1 MISKK
6 SIFVIFLYFFSF
18 IFIYNPSIFFN
29 FNLAYILTITSFV
42 VILITKNSIK
52 YFLYNKRF
60 LAFTFFN
67 IFYLIYAFTIDISEK
82 PTRWFTFFIAYLGV
96 VNAYAFVLIFIKVYG
111 FDFDRFLDFLIKLG
125 LIQVVFVILSILIP
139 EFRYWVLSSVRSNS
153 DIDLMLISND
163 YGGIRSFGLSSNFT
177 SGLPMFMGILSLFSL
192 YFLINKKQIKYK
204 LYYGFSFLLFLFTVV
219 LNARIGLAPLMFFLL
234 LYPFII
240 LNNLR
245 NIVTFFII
253 TCTGLIFSLFLWSSL
268 SSNKYFERLKMGY
281 EEIEQLFKGEK
292 TGNLNTLSDMF
303 FIPTNFHGFFWGEG
317 VDVFGRYKLPSDIGF
332 VRDIYMLGFLYFLL
346 FFVVFYY
353 LMKPFLFY
361 AKNKFGFIFIVI
373 LVFSLFV
380 YYWKGMIYSST
391 EIYNLIFILSVFSCL
406 KYSFKIN

>member
-29 FNLAYILTITSFV
+29 YNLAYILTIISFV

-52 YFLYNKRF
+52 YFLYNKRI

-67 IFYLIYAFTIDISEK
+67 IFYLIYAFAFDISEK
-82 PTRWFTFFIAYLGV
+82 PTRWFTFFVTYLGV

-111 FDFDRFLDFLIKLG
+111 FDFDRLLDFLIKLG

-139 EFRYWVLSSVRSNS
+139 EFRDWVLSSVRTNS
-153 DIDLMLISND
+153 DIDLVSISND

-219 LNARIGLAPLMFFLL
+219 LNARIGLTPLMFFLL

-240 LNNLR
+240 LSNLR
-245 NIVTFFII
+245 NIVAFFII
-253 TCTGLIFSLFLWSSL
+253 TCTGLIFSLFLWSYL

-317 VDVFGRYKLPSDIGF
+317 VDVFGGYKLSSDIGF

-361 AKNKFGFIFIVI
+361 ARNKFGFIFIVI

>member
-29 FNLAYILTITSFV
+29 FNIAYILTVISFV

-52 YFLYNKRF
+52 YFLYNKRI

-67 IFYLIYAFTIDISEK
+67 IFYLIYAFAFDISEK

-125 LIQVVFVILSILIP
+125 LIQVVFVILTILIP
-139 EFRYWVLSSVRSNS
+139 EFRDWVLSSGRTNS
-153 DIDLMLISND
+153 DIDMVSISND

-219 LNARIGLAPLMFFLL
+219 LNARIGLTPLMFFLL

-240 LNNLR
+240 LSNLR
-245 NIVTFFII
+245 NIVAFFII
-253 TCTGLIFSLFLWSSL
+253 TCTGLIFSLFLWSYL

-317 VDVFGRYKLPSDIGF
+317 VDVFGGYKLSSDIGF

-361 AKNKFGFIFIVI
+361 ARNKFGFIFIVI

>member
-29 FNLAYILTITSFV
+29 FNIAYILTVISFV

-67 IFYLIYAFTIDISEK
+67 IFYLFYAFAIDISEK
-82 PTRWFTFFIAYLGV
+82 PTRWFTFFIAYLGI

-125 LIQVVFVILSILIP
+125 LIQVVFVILTILIP
-139 EFRYWVLSSVRSNS
+139 EFRDWVLSSVRTNS
-153 DIDLMLISND
+153 DIDLVSISND

-192 YFLINKKQIKYK
+192 YFLINTKQIKYK

-240 LNNLR
+240 LSNLR
-245 NIVTFFII
+245 DIVAFFII
-253 TCTGLIFSLFLWSSL
+253 TCTGFIFSLFLWSYL

-281 EEIEQLFKGEK
+281 EEIEKLFKGEK

-317 VDVFGRYKLPSDIGF
+317 VDVFGRYKLSSDIGF
-332 VRDIYMLGFLYFLL
+332 VRDMYMLGFLYFLL

-361 AKNKFGFIFIVI
+361 ARNKFGFIFIVI

>member
-18 IFIYNPSIFFN
+18 ILIYNPSIFFN
-29 FNLAYILTITSFV
+29 FNLAYILTIISFV

-67 IFYLIYAFTIDISEK
+67 IFYLMYAFAIDASEK
-82 PTRWFTFFIAYLGV
+82 PTRWFTFFVTYLGV

-111 FDFDRFLDFLIKLG
+111 FDFDRLLDFLIKLG

-139 EFRYWVLSSVRSNS
+139 EFRDWVLSSVRSNS
-153 DIDLMLISND
+153 DIDFMSISND

-177 SGLPMFMGILSLFSL
+177 SGFPMFMGILSLFSL

-219 LNARIGLAPLMFFLL
+219 LNARIGLAPLIFFLL
-234 LYPFII
+234 LYPLII
-240 LNNLR
+240 FNNLR
-245 NIVTFFII
+245 NMATFFVI
-253 TCTGLIFSLFLWSSL
+253 TCTGLIFSLSLWNYL

-281 EEIEQLFKGEK
+281 EEIEFLFKGDK
-292 TGNLNTLSDMF
+292 TGNLEVLSNMF
-303 FIPTNFHGFFWGEG
+303 FIPTNFHSFLFGSG
-317 VDVFGRYKLPSDIGF
+317 VDVFGGYKLSSDIGF
-332 VRDIYMLGFLYFLL
+332 VRDLFMLGFLYCLL
-346 FFVVFYY
+346 FVVVVYY

-361 AKNKFGFIFIVI
+361 AKNKFGFIFVVIVI
-373 LVFSLFV
+373 CSLFV
-380 YYWKGMIYSST
+380 FYWKGMIYSST
-391 EIYNLIFILSVFSCL
+391 EIYSLIFILSVFSCL

>member
-18 IFIYNPSIFFN
+18 ILIYNPSIFFN
-29 FNLAYILTITSFV
+29 FNLAYILTIISFV

-67 IFYLIYAFTIDISEK
+67 IFYLIYAFAIDASEK
-82 PTRWFTFFIAYLGV
+82 PTRWVTFFVTYLGV

-139 EFRYWVLSSVRSNS
+139 EFRDWVLSSVRTNS
-153 DIDLMLISND
+153 DIDLVSISND

-219 LNARIGLAPLMFFLL
+219 LNARIGLTPLMFFLL

-240 LNNLR
+240 LSNLR
-245 NIVTFFII
+245 NIVAFFII
-253 TCTGLIFSLFLWSSL
+253 TCTGLIFSLFLWSYL

-317 VDVFGRYKLPSDIGF
+317 VDVFGRYKLSSDIGF

>member
-29 FNLAYILTITSFV
+29 FNLAYILTIISFV

-52 YFLYNKRF
+52 YFLYNKRI

-67 IFYLIYAFTIDISEK
+67 IFYLIYAFAFDISEK
-82 PTRWFTFFIAYLGV
+82 PTRWFTFFVTYLGV

-111 FDFDRFLDFLIKLG
+111 FDFDRLLDFLIKLG

-139 EFRYWVLSSVRSNS
+139 EFRDWVLSSVRSNG
-153 DIDLMLISND
+153 DIDLMSISND

-219 LNARIGLAPLMFFLL
+219 LNARIGLTPLMFFLL

-240 LNNLR
+240 LSNLR
-245 NIVTFFII
+245 NIVAFFII
-253 TCTGLIFSLFLWSSL
+253 TCTGLIFSLFLWSYL

-292 TGNLNTLSDMF
+292 TGNLSTLSDMF

-317 VDVFGRYKLPSDIGF
+317 VDVFGRYKLSSDIGF

-361 AKNKFGFIFIVI
+361 ARNKFGFIFIVI